1 MFDFEDSRFIGVQV
15 LDSTIKHNYE
25 RSTHIFLWITAL
37 INKTNIVFVHN
48 VMIIIIH
55 TGPDGDDNP
64 RVDPFSTLQHSY
76 VNIISNP
83 HYAGDPGAVRGQE
96 GAPLSL

>member
-1 MFDFEDSRFIGVQV
+1 MYLRD
-15 LDSTIKHNYE
+15 E

-83 HYAGDPGAVRGQE
+83 HYGAGIRGQ
-96 GAPLSL
+96 GRARTGDR

>member
-1 MFDFEDSRFIGVQV
+1 MYLRD
-15 LDSTIKHNYE
+15 E

-64 RVDPFSTLQHSY
+64 RVDQVDPFSTLRHSY

-83 HYAGDPGAVRGQE
+83 HYGGDPGAGRGTAE
-96 GAPLSL
+96 LVTNEDIVTCKISPN

>member
-1 MFDFEDSRFIGVQV
+1 MYLRD
-15 LDSTIKHNYE
+15 E

-64 RVDPFSTLQHSY
+64 RVDQVDPFSTLQHSY

-83 HYAGDPGAVRGQE
+83 HYGGDPGAGRGQD
-96 GAPLSL
+96 GGPLSL

>member
-1 MFDFEDSRFIGVQV
+1 M
-15 LDSTIKHNYE
+15 
-25 RSTHIFLWITAL
+25 WITAL

-64 RVDPFSTLQHSY
+64 RVDQVDPFSTLQHSY

-83 HYAGDPGAVRGQE
+83 HYGAGIRGPD
-96 GAPLSL
+96 GGRTGDR

>member
-1 MFDFEDSRFIGVQV
+1 MYLRD
-15 LDSTIKHNYE
+15 E

-37 INKTNIVFVHN
+37 INKTNILFVHN

-83 HYAGDPGAVRGQE
+83 HYGAGIRGQ
-96 GAPLSL
+96 GRARTGDR

>member
-1 MFDFEDSRFIGVQV
+1 MFEFEDIKFIGVQV
-15 LDSTIKHNYE
+15 LDSTIKHIYE

-83 HYAGDPGAVRGQE
+83 HYAGIRGLYGARRGHH
-96 GAPLSL
+96 